1 MADTKL
7 DKQVRLSGALPGE
20 DRENGLDRLAGALV
34 DDPTGSMVLA
44 VVVLDVKSVNH
55 DIVSD
60 VYVPLMR
67 IREIEAVM
75 RDEAPAHVVEWMLAL
90 RDQRRGEHDGGHEPR
105 TQNEQQET
113 GDGPVENLLIDD
125 VPLQAQPRHGQVPQR
140 DQEPEGRDRADRLSA
155 GRGPQAPAG
164 LR

>member
-7 DKQVRLSGALPGE
+7 DKQIRLSGALPGE

-75 RDEAPAHVVEWMLAL
+75 RDEAPGHVVEWMLAL
-90 RDQRRGEHDGGHEPR
+90 RDQRRGEQDALFDDDLPDHLDEE
-105 TQNEQQET
+105 EQARLDDT
-113 GDGPVENLLIDD
+113 VAVVPVDAD
-125 VPLQAQPRHGQVPQR
+125 VTVLDPFRSR
-140 DQEPEGRDRADRLSA
+140 R
-155 GRGPQAPAG
+155 
-164 LR
+164 

>member
-75 RDEAPAHVVEWMLAL
+75 RDEPPGHVVEWMLAL
-90 RDQRRGEHDGGHEPR
+90 RDQRRGEPDALFDDDLPDHLDEE
-105 TQNEQQET
+105 EQARLDDT
-113 GDGPVENLLIDD
+113 VAVVPVDAD
-125 VPLQAQPRHGQVPQR
+125 VTVLDPFRSR
-140 DQEPEGRDRADRLSA
+140 R
-155 GRGPQAPAG
+155 
-164 LR
+164 

>member
-75 RDEAPAHVVEWMLAL
+75 RDEAPGHVVEWMLAL
-90 RDQRRGEHDGGHEPR
+90 RDQRRGEPDALFDDDLPDHLDEE
-105 TQNEQQET
+105 EQARLDDT
-113 GDGPVENLLIDD
+113 VAVVPVDAD
-125 VPLQAQPRHGQVPQR
+125 VTVLDPFRS
-140 DQEPEGRDRADRLSA
+140 RL
-155 GRGPQAPAG
+155 
-164 LR
+164 